1 MVSDYSLDDMALL
14 KDEKKE
20 LIVRSRPIDEMSD
33 VELNKAVSHAILNIS
48 GNWLLFLMPECDKL
62 EMDKLSSE

>member
-48 GNWLLFLMPECDKL
+48 GN
-62 EMDKLSSE
+62 